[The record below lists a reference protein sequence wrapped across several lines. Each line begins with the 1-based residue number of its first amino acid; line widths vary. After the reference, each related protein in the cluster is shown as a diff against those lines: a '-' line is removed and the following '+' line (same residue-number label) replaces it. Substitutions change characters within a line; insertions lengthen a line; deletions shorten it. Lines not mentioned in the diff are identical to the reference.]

1 MKALLLQAPDLSI
14 FALLS
19 LCAAEILLAVMEKK
33 SITDFNSPAC
43 VRNES
48 WVLSVSKC
56 VLDHISQSD
65 FHTLTANIRFLG
77 WIF

>member
-19 LCAAEILLAVMEKK
+19 LCAEEILLAVMEKK

-48 WVLSVSKC
+48 
-56 VLDHISQSD
+56 
-65 FHTLTANIRFLG
+65 
-77 WIF
+77 